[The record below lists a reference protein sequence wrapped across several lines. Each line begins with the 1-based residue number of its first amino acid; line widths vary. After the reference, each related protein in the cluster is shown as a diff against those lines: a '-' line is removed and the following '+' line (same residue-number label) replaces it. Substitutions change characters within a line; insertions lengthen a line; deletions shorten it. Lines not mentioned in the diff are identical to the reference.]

1 MRSAIDLR
9 GTEKSSCRRPQHVVH
24 LHATLPASK
33 HPTLPAAAP
42 RPAAIHRQVLSLGAS
57 VLQQQPVLS
66 LSQACLG
73 PASCLGGPLPAA
85 QPLTK
90 RQLARQQA
98 AAEVA
103 AAAAVAAAS
112 MHLSMPLPTP
122 VVVQQ
127 TAARVHSPQTDLRA
141 QLLTAQAQLS
151 AGQWGGDTSFDAG
164 VPAGGGLSG
173 LDNMEMPALSLA
185 CSLPSQLFDP
195 NTLDLL

>member
-1 MRSAIDLR
+1 MLA
-9 GTEKSSCRRPQHVVH
+9 
-24 LHATLPASK
+24 
-33 HPTLPAAAP
+33 
-42 RPAAIHRQVLSLGAS
+42 LGAS
-57 VLQQQPVLS
+57 VLQQPAVLS

-73 PASCLGGPLPAA
+73 PASCLGGPLPAT

-98 AAEVA
+98 AAEA
-103 AAAAVAAAS
+103 AAAAAAAAAS

-127 TAARVHSPQTDLRA
+127 TAARVHSPQ
-141 QLLTAQAQLS
+141 QLLSSHHQLTS
-151 AGQWGGDTSFDAG
+151 GQWGGDTAFDAS

-173 LDNMEMPALSLA
+173 LDNLEMPALSLA

-195 NTLDLL
+195 ATLDLL